1 MIEDYLWL
9 LRIIMVV
16 DLMRTLMR
24 FMVQENITTSLN
36 NNFISCCNYLVLKGN
51 EGIKSI
57 KSFQFNL
64 KNKLRKGSIV

>member
-24 FMVQENITTSLN
+24 FMVQEIITTSLN
-36 NNFISCCNYLVLKGN
+36 NNFISCCNYLVNGN

-57 KSFQFNL
+57 KTFQFNL
-64 KNKLRKGSIV
+64 KNKLRKRFIV

>member
-9 LRIIMVV
+9 LRTIMVV

-36 NNFISCCNYLVLKGN
+36 NNFISD
-51 EGIKSI
+51 SI
-57 KSFQFNL
+57 YVVQ
-64 KNKLRKGSIV
+64 

>member
-24 FMVQENITTSLN
+24 FMVQEIL
-36 NNFISCCNYLVLKGN
+36 
-51 EGIKSI
+51 
-57 KSFQFNL
+57 QH
-64 KNKLRKGSIV
+64 R